1 LLQQKSMSPS
11 RLERERPSE
20 WLRWL
25 AEEPHAYSV
34 LVTYAGGLARAAY
47 RMASVRCRLQGMG
60 DAPTLR
66 ELQAAAQLI
75 SQALGRVETLPISSL
90 LASDLEAQGL
100 PVIRPVAK
108 APPRVSSRPPL
119 RRAS

>member
-1 LLQQKSMSPS
+1 MSPI

-25 AEEPHAYSV
+25 AEQPDAYHV
-34 LVTYAGGLARAAY
+34 LVAYAGGFARAAY
-47 RMASVRCRLQGMG
+47 RLASVRCRLQAVG

-75 SQALGRVETLPISSL
+75 SRALGRDEALPITSV

-100 PVIRPVAK
+100 PVIRPVTK
-108 APPRVSSRPPL
+108 APSRQVSSRPPL
-119 RRAS
+119 RRAG

>member
-1 LLQQKSMSPS
+1 MSPS

-25 AEEPHAYSV
+25 AEEPDAYRV
-34 LVTYAGGLARAAY
+34 FVTYAGGFARAAY
-47 RMASVRCRLQGMG
+47 RLASVRCRLHAVGEV
-60 DAPTLR
+60 PTLR

-75 SQALGRVETLPISSL
+75 SGALGRSEALPITSL
-90 LASDLEAQGL
+90 LASDLEAQGM
-100 PVIRPVAK
+100 PVIRPVTK
-108 APPRVSSRPPL
+108 APPRQVSSRPPL